1 MSIQRLTLAAGLLL
15 GQVSSSTPA
24 ASSSVPS
31 SQAYIPSVSCRTVL
45 GTSSVESVPTTTFT
59 RVVHDPTPIV
69 IFSTTQDTVTVTPA
83 VSTATVTDY
92 ETTTVT
98 STAYT
103 VTDTFS
109 TTSTEYDTM
118 TVTLTDDPVTATI
131 YTTVSTTST
140 STSTVATSSGF
151 TPIADT
157 MPTASAYK
165 RSLTEDDSCSPW
177 LDDYKYPKEVK
188 CREKVIIKTTTVS
201 TLTEAP
207 FTTIA
212 PTPST
217 TVTVTSTV
225 TSDSVVVPS
234 DVSTTLSYSTT
245 STITETSY
253 AAGETSTVT
262 STTTAVVAL
271 ATASYYDACAA
282 NNIAGSPL
290 SSDFGSMAGQYIYLI
305 SFTNVPGESL
315 TVGNTASAYDCCV
328 SCIESSNCAM
338 SYYNAISSSV
348 QYCYLIHTTTCSAT
362 STYASAYVYSSST
375 TIELSNG
382 NCGYVKGVQ
391 GS

>member
-15 GQVSSSTPA
+15 GQVSASTPA
-24 ASSSVPS
+24 VSSSVPS

-45 GTSSVESVPTTTFT
+45 GASSVASVPTTTNT
-59 RVVHDPTPIV
+59 RVVHDPTPVV
-69 IFSTTQDTVTVTPA
+69 IFSTTQDTITVTPA
-83 VSTATVTDY
+83 VSTTTVTDY

-98 STAYT
+98 STADT

-109 TTSTEYDTM
+109 TTSTEYDTA

-131 YTTVSTTST
+131 YYTISTTST
-140 STSTVATSSGF
+140 STSTIATSSGF

-157 MPTASAYK
+157 LPTASVYK
-165 RSLTEDDSCSPW
+165 RSLVEEDSCSPW

-201 TLTEAP
+201 TLTEPP

-217 TVTVTSTV
+217 TVTVTSTI

-262 STTTAVVAL
+262 STTTAVAAL

-282 NNIAGSPL
+282 NNIASSPL
-290 SSDFGSMAGQYIYLI
+290 SSDFGSMAGEYINVL
-305 SFTNVPGESL
+305 SFTNIPGESL
-315 TVGNTASAYDCCV
+315 TVGNTNSAYDCCV
-328 SCIESSNCAM
+328 SCIESPNCAM
-338 SYYNAISSSV
+338 SYYNAVSSSV

-362 STYASAYVYSSST
+362 STYASAFVYGSST
-375 TIELSNG
+375 NIELSNG

-391 GS
+391 RS